1 MKESNICTGISIG
14 WGIVEFYNFI
24 SILFLLVYFFV
35 STRWFHIDFI
45 EVYHGNWTL
54 FFFPSSHPFIL
65 FPFLSVSQMKIL
77 SDPGEILSHCFSCFL
92 FLWHKTDRGLL
103 QPPLPGHHRLGRED
117 VVQGPEAVDHTPFPV
132 GKLKEQNG
140 GVGSLSFY
148 LQPANWSHPRKDLP
162 SPITLIKRLPHRSA
176 QRFVSLILLVDNHAN
191 YYLWVLSLSYYQSYW
206 SLIGSWVE
214 LGFPMR

>member
-1 MKESNICTGISIG
+1 MGIGPSSFSPPPIHSSSSL
-14 WGIVEFYNFI
+14 FC
-24 SILFLLVYFFV
+24 LFLKWRFCLTQGKYSVTALAAFCFCDIKQ
-35 STRWFHIDFI
+35 T
-45 EVYHGNWTL
+45 EVYYSRHFQGT
-54 FFFPSSHPFIL
+54 
-65 FPFLSVSQMKIL
+65 V
-77 SDPGEILSHCFSCFL
+77 
-92 FLWHKTDRGLL
+92 
-103 QPPLPGHHRLGRED
+103 RLGRED